1 MSKRLIFR
9 MTAPTVAISLLLL
22 AAGVV
27 AAWHVHRLQTRISQ
41 ALLVN
46 MSSVR
51 AAEELEIAV
60 REARTQLDHFLIT
73 GDRKY
78 LDAVLPMR
86 REINRWLAE
95 AERWALT
102 PHEKALTG
110 RAREGCQRFFTELEQ
125 GASRA
130 STEELKPKV
139 RALIDD
145 VLVSEVLSPT
155 HEYLDFNEEE
165 VDQAN
170 AQNQT
175 LTNWLVLGLLLLG
188 TCGCAAGLV
197 AGFGIARGLSRALVQ
212 LSVPI
217 RAAAGQLEDV
227 VGPVTFAASWD
238 LHELEGVLRQIAE
251 RIGTVV
257 ERLRQSEREALRAEQ
272 LAAVGQM
279 AAGMAHE
286 LRNPLTS
293 MKILVQAASA
303 RGPTGPG
310 GEAAAAGLELGG
322 RDLAVLEEEITRL
335 ERLVQTFLHFA
346 RPPEPEKR
354 RVELR
359 ELVEQAA
366 GLVAGR
372 AAVCQG
378 RVECLL
384 PPEPV
389 PAVVDPGQVR
399 QVLLNLLINA
409 LEAVA
414 RGGTVRLR
422 AETGDDR
429 WVTLRVEDDG
439 CGLPASL
446 GPRIFA
452 PFVSTKE
459 TGLGLGLSICK
470 RIVEAHGGT
479 IDAANRSEGGAA
491 FTVRLPLAR
500 SEGKRN
506 HEVKG

>member
-1 MSKRLIFR
+1 MR
-9 MTAPTVAISLLLL
+9 P
-22 AAGVV
+22 
-27 AAWHVHRLQTRISQ
+27 
-41 ALLVN
+41 
-46 MSSVR
+46 
-51 AAEELEIAV
+51 EI
-60 REARTQLDHFLIT
+60 D
-73 GDRKY
+73 
-78 LDAVLPMR
+78 
-86 REINRWLAE
+86 RWLGE

-102 PHEKALTG
+102 PHEKTLTG

-125 GASRA
+125 YAGRPSI
-130 STEELKPKV
+130 EELKPKV

-145 VLVSEVLSPT
+145 VLVREVLSPT

-165 VDQAN
+165 VDRAN
-170 AQNQT
+170 AENQG
-175 LTNWLVLGLLLLG
+175 LADRLVLGLLLLG
-188 TCGCAAGLV
+188 TCGSAAGLV
-197 AGFGIARGLSRALVQ
+197 AGFGIARGVSRSLVQ
-212 LSVPI
+212 LSVPV

-293 MKILVQAASA
+293 MKLLVQAAGA
-303 RGPTGPG
+303 RDSTG
-310 GEAAAAGLELGG
+310 LGG

-335 ERLVQTFLHFA
+335 EGLVQTFLHFA

-359 ELVEQAA
+359 EVVGQTV

-378 RVECLL
+378 RVECVL

-389 PAVVDPGQVR
+389 PVIVDPGQVR

-409 LEAVA
+409 LEAVPG
-414 RGGTVRLR
+414 GGTVRVR
-422 AETGDDR
+422 AQTGADR

-446 GPRIFA
+446 GSRIFA

-479 IDAANRSEGGAA
+479 IDAASRPEGGAI
-491 FTVRLPLAR
+491 FTVRLPLAPP
-500 SEGKRN
+500 EAAAKE
-506 HEVKG
+506 EVRG

>member
-9 MTAPTVAISLLLL
+9 MTAPMVAISLLLL
-22 AAGVV
+22 AVGAL
-27 AAWHVHRLQTRISQ
+27 AAWNVHRLQRNISQ
-41 ALLVN
+41 AISVN
-46 MSSVR
+46 VSGMR
-51 AAEELEIAV
+51 AAEELEIEV
-60 REARTQLDHFLIT
+60 WKARTKLDRFLIT
-73 GDRKY
+73 GDRTY
-78 LDAVLPMR
+78 LDEVPPMWPG
-86 REINRWLAE
+86 INHWLNE

-102 PHEKALTG
+102 PQEKALTG
-110 RAREGCQRFFTELEQ
+110 RARAGCQRFFTELARYT
-125 GASRA
+125 GRGSA
-130 STEELKPKV
+130 EELKPKV
-139 RALIDD
+139 QALIKDT
-145 VLVSEVLSPT
+145 LVREVLDPT
-155 HEYLDFNEEE
+155 HDYLDFNELE
-165 VDQAN
+165 VEQAN
-170 AQNQT
+170 AENQG
-175 LTNWLVLGLLLLG
+175 LADRLVLGLLLLG
-188 TCGCAAGLV
+188 TCGSAAGLV
-197 AGFGIARGLSRALVQ
+197 AGFGIARGAVRTLVQ
-212 LSVPI
+212 LSVPV

-227 VGPVTFAASWD
+227 VGPVTFAATWD

-251 RIGTVV
+251 RIGIVV

-303 RGPTGPG
+303 REPNGPG
-310 GEAAAAGLELGG
+310 GESPAAGPGLGG

-335 ERLVQTFLHFA
+335 ERLVQTFVHFA

-359 ELVEQAA
+359 ELIEQTV
-366 GLVAGR
+366 GLVVGR
-372 AAVCQG
+372 AAACQG
-378 RVECLL
+378 RVECEL
-384 PPEPV
+384 PAGPV
-389 PAVVDPGQVR
+389 PVVVDPGQVR

-409 LEAVA
+409 LEAVPA
-414 RGGTVRLR
+414 GGTVRVR
-422 AETGDDR
+422 AQTDADR

-479 IDAANRSEGGAA
+479 IDAGNRPEGGAA
-491 FTVRLPLAR
+491 FTVRLPLA
-500 SEGKRN
+500 SDGKVTR
-506 HEVKG
+506 